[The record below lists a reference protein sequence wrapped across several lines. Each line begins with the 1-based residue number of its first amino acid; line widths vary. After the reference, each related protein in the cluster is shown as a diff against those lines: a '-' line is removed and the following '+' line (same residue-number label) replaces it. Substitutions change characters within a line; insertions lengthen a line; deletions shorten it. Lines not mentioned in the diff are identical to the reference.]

1 MLILIDNYDSFT
13 YNLVHYFQEIGQSV
27 KVFRNDEISVE
38 KIFKLKTKF
47 LVISPGPSSPKNS
60 GICLELIKKNS
71 KLPKPIPMLGVCLG
85 HQAIAEAFGGIVIQS
100 GKPVHGKVSEIYH
113 ENTNLFKNIN
123 NPFNATR
130 YHSLIV
136 KKNSI
141 PKNFNITA
149 TIKDGTVMAIEHSKI
164 PVFGVQF
171 HPESIATD
179 SGHQLLKNFLSLKVN
194 N

>member
-27 KVFRNDEISVE
+27 KIFRNDEISVE
-38 KIFKLKTKF
+38 KIFKLKPKF

-113 ENTNLFKNIN
+113 ENTNLFRNIN

-164 PVFGVQF
+164 PFFGVQF

-179 SGHQLLKNFLSLKVN
+179 SGHQLLKNFISFNTK
-194 N
+194 

>member
-38 KIFKLKTKF
+38 KIFKLKPKF

-149 TIKDGTVMAIEHSKI
+149 TIKDGTVMAIEHSNI
-164 PVFGVQF
+164 PIFGVQF

-179 SGHQLLKNFLSLKVN
+179 SGHQLLKNFISFKTK
-194 N
+194 

>member
-27 KVFRNDEISVE
+27 KVFRNDEISAE
-38 KIFKLKTKF
+38 KIFKLKPRF

-60 GICLELIKKNS
+60 GICLELIRKNS

-113 ENTNLFKNIN
+113 ENTNLFRNIN

-136 KKNSI
+136 RKNSI

-149 TIKDGTVMAIEHSKI
+149 TIKDGTIMAIEHSKI

-179 SGHQLLKNFLSLKVN
+179 SGHQLLKNFISFSTK
-194 N
+194 

>member
-13 YNLVHYFQEIGQSV
+13 YNLVHYFEEIGQSV

-38 KIFKLKTKF
+38 KIFKFKPKF

-71 KLPKPIPMLGVCLG
+71 KLSKPTPLLGVCLG
-85 HQAIAEAFGGIVIQS
+85 HQAIAEAFGGIVVQS

-113 ENTNLFKNIN
+113 ENTRLFRNIN

-136 KKNSI
+136 KKTSI
-141 PKNFNITA
+141 PENFKITA
-149 TIKDGTVMAIEHSKI
+149 TIKDGTVMAIEHSKVPI
-164 PVFGVQF
+164 FGVQF

-179 SGHQLLKNFLSLKVN
+179 SGHQLLKNFLNFSTK
-194 N
+194 

>member
-38 KIFKLKTKF
+38 KIFKLKPKF

-149 TIKDGTVMAIEHSKI
+149 TIKDGTVMAIEHSNI
-164 PVFGVQF
+164 PIFGVQF

-179 SGHQLLKNFLSLKVN
+179 SGHQLLKNFISFNTK
-194 N
+194 

>member
-13 YNLVHYFQEIGQSV
+13 YNLVHYFEEIGQSV

-38 KIFKLKTKF
+38 RVFKLKPKF

-60 GICLELIKKNS
+60 GICLDLIKKNS
-71 KLPKPIPMLGVCLG
+71 ELPDPTPLLGVCLG

-100 GKPVHGKVSEIYH
+100 GKPVHGKVSKIYH
-113 ENTNLFKNIN
+113 EKTKLFRNIN

-136 KKNSI
+136 KRSSI
-141 PKNFNITA
+141 PENFNITA
-149 TIKDGTVMAIEHSKI
+149 TIKDGTIMAIEHSKAPI
-164 PVFGVQF
+164 FGVQF

-179 SGHQLLKNFLSLKVN
+179 SGHQLLKNFLNLN
-194 N
+194 NK